1 LGDIHWCYTVRSAT
15 QSRRVLETSTLL
27 IGAAGIAVGGVLS
40 WLIVRTKA
48 HALSASLAE
57 RSAQLDYLRVEMD
70 KLRLAHG
77 ESERLLSAERTARNV
92 ERRVDEE
99 KIDALTQA
107 QEQWI
112 IQIDALSRKALDENN
127 KTFMEL
133 ARSQFDKLVTKSEE
147 RGEHG
152 RLKIQQ
158 LVDPLGKS
166 LEAVQQQL
174 AAVEKDRTDSYSA
187 LRQQVRSLSESQAK
201 LQKEAANLVT
211 ALRRPDVR
219 GRWGEVQLRRV
230 VELAGMVPYCDFQE
244 QPTVRTAHGRLRPD
258 LVVKLPGNRI
268 IVVDAKVPLEAYL
281 ETIEAEDEET
291 RRRESL
297 RHVSQLKEHIRKLG
311 AKAYHDQ
318 FDTTPDMVVLFLP
331 GESFYYA
338 ALQTDPGL
346 FEYGI
351 DSNVI
356 VATPMTL
363 IALLRAVAYGWRQEQ
378 IAENARQISGLG
390 QELYDRIC
398 HLAEHFSK
406 VGTGLNTAIGNY
418 NKAVGTLESRV
429 LVSARR
435 FKELGSGSSKEIPA
449 AEPVDVLPRTMSALD
464 IVPAPQLPLGGDG
477 GQQDEP
483 AEPAGQSQ

>member
-1 LGDIHWCYTVRSAT
+1 M
-15 QSRRVLETSTLL
+15 
-27 IGAAGIAVGGVLS
+27 S
-40 WLIVRTKA
+40 WLIVRTRV
-48 HALSASLAE
+48 HALSASLGE
-57 RSAQLDYLRVEMD
+57 RSSQLEYLRVELEN
-70 KLRLAHG
+70 LRGAHS

-99 KIDALTQA
+99 KINALTQA

-112 IQIDALSRKALDENN
+112 MQIDALSRKALDENN

-133 ARSQFDKLVTKSEE
+133 ARSQFDKLVSKADE

-187 LRQQVRSLSESQAK
+187 LREQVKSLSESQAK

-230 VELAGMVPYCDFQE
+230 VEMAGMVSYCDFQE
-244 QPTVRTAHGRLRPD
+244 QPTVRTSEGRLRPD
-258 LVVKLPGNRI
+258 LVVKLPGDRI

-281 ETIEAEDEET
+281 KTIEAEDEET
-291 RRRESL
+291 RRREAL

-378 IAENARQISGLG
+378 IAENARQISSLG

-398 HLAEHFSK
+398 HLAEHFSR

-435 FKELGSGSSKEIPA
+435 FKELGSGSTKEVPA
-449 AEPVDVLPRTMSALD
+449 VEPVDALPRKMSAID
-464 IVPAPQLPLGGDG
+464 IVPVPQLPFGGDG
-477 GQQDEP
+477 GHGGDGGDGGHQDEP
-483 AEPAGQSQ
+483 AEPPGPSR

>member
-1 LGDIHWCYTVRSAT
+1 MV
-15 QSRRVLETSTLL
+15 
-27 IGAAGIAVGGVLS
+27 S
-40 WLIVRTKA
+40 WLIVRTRV
-48 HALSASLAE
+48 HTLSASLGE
-57 RSAQLDYLRVEMD
+57 RSSQLEYLREELD
-70 KLRLAHG
+70 KLRFAHA
-77 ESERLLSAERTARNV
+77 ESQRQLSAERTARNV

-99 KIDALTQA
+99 KINALTQA

-112 IQIDALSRKALDENN
+112 MQIDALSRKALDENN

-133 ARSQFDKLVTKSEE
+133 ARSQFDKLVSKADE

-187 LRQQVRSLSESQAK
+187 LREQVKSLSESQAK
-201 LQKEAANLVT
+201 LQKEAANLVS

-230 VELAGMVPYCDFQE
+230 VEMAGMVAYCDFKE
-244 QPTVRTAHGRLRPD
+244 QPSVQTADGRLRPD
-258 LVVKLPGNRI
+258 LVVKLPGDRI

-398 HLAEHFSK
+398 HLAEHFSR

-418 NKAVGTLESRV
+418 NKAVGTMESRV

-435 FKELGSGSSKEIPA
+435 FKELGSGSTKEVPSL
-449 AEPVDVLPRTMSALD
+449 EPVDVLPRKLSAID
-464 IVPAPQLPLGGDG
+464 IAPAPQLPFGGDG
-477 GQQDEP
+477 GRQEQP
-483 AEPAGQSQ
+483 PKPAGQSK

>member
-1 LGDIHWCYTVRSAT
+1 MDSIAILL
-15 QSRRVLETSTLL
+15 VLS
-27 IGAAGIAVGGVLS
+27 GIAGGALVT
-40 WLIVRTKA
+40 WLLLRTRSQT
-48 HALSASLAE
+48 LSAKLGE
-57 RSAQLDYLRVEMD
+57 RTEQLDYLRQQLDV
-70 KLRLAHG
+70 LREENAGLDRA
-77 ESERLLSAERTARNV
+77 LSSERTARNV

-99 KIDALTQA
+99 KILALTQA

-112 IQIDALSRKALDENN
+112 QQIDALSRKALDDNN

-133 ARSQFDKLVTKSEE
+133 ARSQFDKLVSKADE

-166 LEAVQQQL
+166 LEAVQAQL
-174 AAVEKDRTDSYSA
+174 AAVEKDRTDAYSA

-230 VELAGMVPYCDFQE
+230 VELAGMVAYCDFQE
-244 QPTVRTAHGRLRPD
+244 QPTVHTADGRLRPD
-258 LVVKLPGNRI
+258 LVVQLPGDRI

-281 ETIEAEDEET
+281 ETIEAEDEVT
-291 RRRESL
+291 RKREAQ

-398 HLAEHFSK
+398 HLAEHFSR
-406 VGTGLNTAIGNY
+406 VGSGLNTAIGNY
-418 NKAVGTLESRV
+418 NKAVGTLENRV

-435 FKELGSGSSKEIPA
+435 FKELGSGSSKEMTTV
-449 AEPVDVLPRTMSALD
+449 EPVDSTPRRLSALE
-464 IVPAPQLPLGGDG
+464 IVSAPQLPFGGDG
-477 GQQDEP
+477 G
-483 AEPAGQSQ
+483 GQGEASVAAPESE